1 MPGVFKLDE
10 RVECRDHGED
20 WKVGT
25 VVSVEPLKVKPDG
38 WDQSFAWQ
46 EVRVSNGIPSGIH
59 SVALSGDKDELEK
72 LLANRAFSKE
82 DVDVKDEDG
91 STPLMKAVK
100 SGNVECV
107 QILISKGADVS
118 IVGRSG
124 EYRGTA
130 LDLARRMKLHRMV
143 DILAA
148 TSDGATCEI
157 CAEDAD
163 VHMRTEWRA
172 RSITPGCKHPR
183 RICFSCTRRHIEAEV
198 NQKGNPEIRCP
209 HNECAALLTHAD
221 IQHFATS
228 EHFERFDL
236 LAMRRCL
243 QQMPDFMWCAHP
255 ECGSGQETP
264 GAGAGKAVPGGL
276 RGMWMRCSSC
286 RHQTCLHHN
295 CPLHEGQSC
304 EEYDAAARES
314 EEVGLL
320 QYVNSSAVKRCPKCQ
335 HGIEKSGG
343 CDHITCRKEAGGC
356 GAEWC
361 WLCLADYNGPGGI
374 RAVGNSAHASTCQ
387 YNF

>member
-1 MPGVFKLDE
+1 MPGGFKLDE
-10 RVECRDHGED
+10 RVECRDQGGF

-38 WDQSFAWQ
+38 WDQSFEWQ

-72 LLANRAFSKE
+72 LLANRAFSAE

-163 VHMRTEWRA
+163 VRMRTEWRA

-183 RICFSCTRRHIEAEV
+183 RICFSCTRRHIDAEV

-236 LAMRRCL
+236 LVRCRLLSPAHPASAHPACPACPPPFPLACNSVPFFVLLTCDACYACRRC
-243 QQMPDFMWCAHP
+243 
-255 ECGSGQETP
+255 
-264 GAGAGKAVPGGL
+264 GAAF
-276 RGMWMRCSSC
+276 S
-286 RHQTCLHHN
+286 
-295 CPLHEGQSC
+295 
-304 EEYDAAARES
+304 
-314 EEVGLL
+314 
-320 QYVNSSAVKRCPKCQ
+320 RCPT
-335 HGIEKSGG
+335 S
-343 CDHITCRKEAGGC
+343 C
-356 GAEWC
+356 GAPILNAAPGRRLQAPELAR
-361 WLCLADYNGPGGI
+361 LCQAGCAACGCVAPHAATR
-374 RAVGNSAHASTCQ
+374 RAYTTTARSTRASPAKSMMPRPESRKKWGCFSMSTRRR
-387 YNF
+387 